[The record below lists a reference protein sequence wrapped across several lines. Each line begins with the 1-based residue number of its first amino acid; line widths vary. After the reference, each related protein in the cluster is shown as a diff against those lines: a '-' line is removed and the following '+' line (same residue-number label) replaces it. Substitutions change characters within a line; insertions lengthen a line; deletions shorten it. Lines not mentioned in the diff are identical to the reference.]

1 MDDPAGPSKRLRKT
15 TSRER
20 MLTTDDLNHIMN
32 WSSDED
38 VDSGSS
44 WSGGNGEYG
53 DSTDDQEETPE
64 LAEPNVVFQQT
75 QNIQKG
81 SDIWHEDKY
90 TAQPIPFTG
99 TTGLIVSPVEI
110 FLSENITD
118 KSRVT
123 KWKIL
128 TVAEFKVFLGLLYH
142 MGTIRTNRLQD
153 YWKRGYL
160 FDLSCFNSRMSRDR
174 WMLIL
179 RCLHFA
185 KNPAQGGEPQPR
197 DRLYKINP
205 LLDIF
210 HENIDRIQYPTR
222 VLAIDESMV
231 LWRGRLVF
239 RQFIHGKRHKYG
251 IKMYV
256 LTDSLGFVLKCII
269 YSGSNDTEVGGKGHV
284 TNVVKKILEGKLGV
298 GHTIYMDNYYNS
310 VELAQYLLNNKTYC
324 TGTLREMIQRF
335 TQEGTCIMKWRDR
348 RDVLV
353 ISTEYDGTLVEE
365 INKKGN
371 QITKP
376 KAILQYN
383 KFMGGIDHSD
393 QMLSY
398 YSCEHKTM
406 RWYKKLGIHILQI
419 ILVNSQNLFNRY
431 SGSKLNLYE
440 FRLSVIET
448 LIKEGLETTLAPRFT
463 PQPKIGNHYP
473 KMFVDAKSVL
483 KPKNVQKLTST
494 AQHAQTIAAD
504 KSKPELSNF
513 FQQTRDVT
521 AKACG
526 ISLAC
531 VKKVCSEAKKE
542 LEVGPSN
549 KIAFKSPRKSYKRV
563 KVMSSLDDF
572 DNEVVRRTIHSFYD
586 KGEFPTTAK
595 ILVAMQE
602 KINYPGSKTSVKR
615 ILHNLN
621 FKYKTCN
628 DERKFLMERNDIVA
642 CRVKF
647 LRKMYELRQNNLE
660 EPSVVVMDNASYHS
674 VLAEEYPRANARK
687 ADIQKWLEKKSI
699 SYSPVE
705 TLCEL
710 REKVKMAIPREKKY
724 KLDSVALQMGHEVV
738 RLPPYHC
745 QYNPIELIWA
755 QVKGEVAKKNSIFKM
770 ADVEVLV
777 NNALDEIT
785 KEVWTKCG
793 EHCNK
798 LQDADFIKE
807 GLRDEILEPII
818 LIINPDDSSTDED
831 ENDDD
836 KLPY

>member
-15 TSRER
+15 TSREG
-20 MLTTDDLNHIMN
+20 MLTSEDLNHIMN

-38 VDSGSS
+38 IDSGSS
-44 WSGGNGEYG
+44 WSGGNREYI
-53 DSTDDQEETPE
+53 DSSDDEEENPE
-64 LAEPNVVFQQT
+64 QAEPNVVVQQN
-75 QNIQKG
+75 Q
-81 SDIWHEDKY
+81 DIPNDLMSGNNPYDFFKLCANE
-90 TAQPIPFTG
+90 TLFTF
-99 TTGLIVSPVEI
+99 IVEQTNSYAEEI

-118 KSRVT
+118 KSRIT

-160 FDLSCFNSRMSRDR
+160 FDLPCFNSRMCRDR

-185 KNPAQGGEPQPR
+185 KNPAQDDAPQPSN
-197 DRLYKINP
+197 RLYKINP

-210 HENIDRIQYPTR
+210 HENIDQIQYPTR

-256 LTDSLGFVLKCII
+256 MTDSLGFVLKCII

-284 TNVVKKILEGKLGV
+284 TNVVKKLLEGKLGV
-298 GHTIYMDNYYNS
+298 GHSIYMDNYYNS
-310 VELAQYLLNNKTYC
+310 VELAQYLLNNNTYC
-324 TGTLREMIQRF
+324 TGTLRANRKNNPQEVIKKHLNKGEMIQRF

-419 ILVNSQNLFNRY
+419 ILVNSHNLFNRY
-431 SGSKLNLYE
+431 SGSKLNLYD

-463 PQPKIGNHYP
+463 PQPKTGNHYP
-473 KMFVDAKSVL
+473 KMVERNENK
-483 KPKNVQKLTST
+483 K
-494 AQHAQTIAAD
+494 
-504 KSKPELSNF
+504 
-513 FQQTRDVT
+513 
-521 AKACG
+521 
-526 ISLAC
+526 
-531 VKKVCSEAKKE
+531 KKVRRCQECIKTKKRSETD
-542 LEVGPSN
+542 
-549 KIAFKSPRKSYKRV
+549 IYC
-563 KVMSSLDDF
+563 
-572 DNEVVRRTIHSFYD
+572 
-586 KGEFPTTAK
+586 PTC
-595 ILVAMQE
+595 
-602 KINYPGSKTSVKR
+602 P
-615 ILHNLN
+615 
-621 FKYKTCN
+621 
-628 DERKFLMERNDIVA
+628 
-642 CRVKF
+642 
-647 LRKMYELRQNNLE
+647 
-660 EPSVVVMDNASYHS
+660 
-674 VLAEEYPRANARK
+674 
-687 ADIQKWLEKKSI
+687 
-699 SYSPVE
+699 
-705 TLCEL
+705 
-710 REKVKMAIPREKKY
+710 
-724 KLDSVALQMGHEVV
+724 
-738 RLPPYHC
+738 
-745 QYNPIELIWA
+745 
-755 QVKGEVAKKNSIFKM
+755 
-770 ADVEVLV
+770 
-777 NNALDEIT
+777 
-785 KEVWTKCG
+785 
-793 EHCNK
+793 
-798 LQDADFIKE
+798 
-807 GLRDEILEPII
+807 
-818 LIINPDDSSTDED
+818 
-831 ENDDD
+831 
-836 KLPY
+836 